1 MRIDAPRGLTEEQC
15 AAALGL
21 YKKLGFAVTFQMDY
35 YSQPI

>member
-1 MRIDAPRGLTEEQC
+1 MRINALRGLTEAQC